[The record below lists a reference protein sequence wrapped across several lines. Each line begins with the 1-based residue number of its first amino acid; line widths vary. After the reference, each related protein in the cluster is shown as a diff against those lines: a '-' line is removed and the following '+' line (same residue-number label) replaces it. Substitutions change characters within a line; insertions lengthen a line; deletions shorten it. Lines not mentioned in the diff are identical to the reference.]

1 MVNLPEKE
9 KTMMELSNKWVDALH
24 AWGIHGIML
33 QIVTVAVILVIAFI
47 LDYVCRRGIIPM
59 IRKVVRKTK
68 IEWDDYLLNDKVL
81 NNTCHLIPPIVIYL
95 LLPLAFPP
103 QSPLLSYLLMFSQ
116 IYIVVVTVRLINA
129 VISSL
134 YELSNRS
141 DKLKDRPLKGV
152 YQMMKMVV
160 IGVGAIIIFSLL
172 LDKDPSRLLT
182 GLGASAAILMLV
194 FKDTIMGLVAGVQL
208 SAYDMLR
215 PGDWISMP
223 KYGADGI
230 VQEVTLNTVKV
241 QNWDK
246 TITTIP
252 PYALVSDSF
261 QNWRGMR
268 ESGGRRIKRSLYI
281 DMNTIRFCTADE
293 RKRFA
298 EEGWIAET
306 EKNDSEVVNLHVFC
320 HYIERYL
327 RSLQEVNTGMTLMV
341 RQLQPLPEGLPV
353 ELYFF
358 TTHKDWIPYER
369 LQAKVF
375 EHLFAVIGTFG
386 LRVYQKPSSL
396 DLERMNRSI

>member
-1 MVNLPEKE
+1 
-9 KTMMELSNKWVDALH
+9 MEISNKWLD
-24 AWGIHGIML
+24 WGIHAVMQ
-33 QIVTVAVILVIAFI
+33 QIVTVVAILIIAFI
-47 LDYVCRRGIIPM
+47 LDYVCRRGIIPI
-59 IRKVVRKTK
+59 IRKIVRKTK

-81 NNTCHLIPPIVIYL
+81 NNACHLIPPIVIYL

-103 QSPLLSYLLMFSQ
+103 LSPLLSYLLMFLQ

-160 IGVGAIIIFSLL
+160 IGIGAIIIFSLL

-223 KYGADGI
+223 KYGADGV

-268 ESGGRRIKRSLYI
+268 ESGGRRIKRSLHI
-281 DMNTIRFCTADE
+281 DMNSIRFCTVDE
-293 RKRFA
+293 VDYFA
-298 EEGWIAET
+298 AQGWISEAE
-306 EKNDSEVVNLHVFC
+306 KADGQIVNLHVFC
-320 HYIERYL
+320 HYIEHYL
-327 RSLQEVNTGMTLMV
+327 QSLQEVNTGMTV
-341 RQLQPLPEGLPV
+341 AAPARR
-353 ELYFF
+353 
-358 TTHKDWIPYER
+358 TTGR
-369 LQAKVF
+369 TL
-375 EHLFAVIGTFG
+375 L
-386 LRVYQKPSSL
+386 LL
-396 DLERMNRSI
+396 DR

>member
-1 MVNLPEKE
+1 MIELPD
-9 KTMMELSNKWVDALH
+9 KWIAGLH
-24 AWGIHGIML
+24 AWGIRGVML
-33 QIVTVAVILVIAFI
+33 QVIIIAAILIIAFI
-47 LDYVCRRGIIPM
+47 MDYVCRRGIIPM
-59 IRKVVRKTK
+59 IRKVVRKTR

-81 NNTCHLIPPIVIYL
+81 DNTCHLIPPIVIYL
-95 LLPLAFPP
+95 LLPLAFTAA
-103 QSPLLSYLLMFSQ
+103 SKWLLYLLMFTQ
-116 IYIVVVTVRLINA
+116 IYIVVVTVRLINS

-152 YQMMKMVV
+152 YQMLKMIV

-268 ESGGRRIKRSLYI
+268 ESGGRIKRSLYI

-320 HYIERYL
+320 QYIEHYL
-327 RSLQEVNTGMTLMV
+327 RKLPEVNTEMTLMV
-341 RQLQPLPEGLPV
+341 RQLQPQPEGLPV

-358 TTHKDWIPYER
+358 TTNKDWIPYER
-369 LQAKVF
+369 LQAQVF
-375 EHLFAVIGTFG
+375 EHLLAVIGCFG
-386 LRVYQKPSSL
+386 LRIYQKPSGL
-396 DLERMNRSI
+396 DLERMQQSI

>member
-1 MVNLPEKE
+1 MNTIDQAVARL
-9 KTMMELSNKWVDALH
+9 MA
-24 AWGIHGIML
+24 GIGIE
-33 QIVTVAVILVIAFI
+33 QIHIHTWSIRIAS
-47 LDYVCRRGIIPM
+47 LLGIIV
-59 IRKVVRKTK
+59 ISYLTTK
-68 IEWDDYLLNDKVL
+68 LFHHIVIPTIQKITRRTKATWDDYVFNEQML
-81 NNTCHLIPPIVIYL
+81 TAFCRLIPPLMWYI
-95 LLPLAFPP
+95 LLPFVLEDEPE
-103 QSPLLSYLLMFSQ
+103 LLDILLRACLVYL
-116 IYIVVVTVRLINA
+116 IIVVLRLVSTFMNI
-129 VISSL
+129 L
-134 YELSNRS
+134 YEISNEHER
-141 DKLKDRPLKGV
+141 LRNRPLKGI
-152 YQMMKMVV
+152 YQMLNLVA
-160 IGVGAIIIFSLL
+160 IGIGLILIISILINQNATSILA
-172 LDKDPSRLLT
+172 

-241 QNWDK
+241 QNWDN

-268 ESGGRRIKRSLYI
+268 ESGGRRIKRSLHI
-281 DMNTIRFCTADE
+281 DMNSIRFCTADE
-293 RKRFA
+293 MDHFA
-298 EEGWIAET
+298 AQGWISEAE
-306 EKNDSEVVNLHVFC
+306 KAGGQIVNLHVFC

>member
-1 MVNLPEKE
+1 
-9 KTMMELSNKWVDALH
+9 MEISNKWVDTLH

-33 QIVTVAVILVIAFI
+33 QIVTVAAILVIAFI
-47 LDYVCRRGIIPM
+47 LDYVCRRGIIP
-59 IRKVVRKTK
+59 IIQKVVRKTK

-81 NNTCHLIPPIVIYL
+81 DNTCHLIPPIVIYL

-116 IYIVVVTVRLINA
+116 IYIVVVTVRLINT

-160 IGVGAIIIFSLL
+160 IGVGSIIIFSLL

-241 QNWDK
+241 QNWDN

-268 ESGGRRIKRSLYI
+268 ESGGRRIKRSLHI

-293 RKRFA
+293 MDYFA
-298 EEGWIAET
+298 AQGWISET
-306 EKNDSEVVNLHVFC
+306 EKSGGQIVNLHVFC
-320 HYIERYL
+320 HYIECYL
-327 RSLQEVNTGMTLMV
+327 RSLQEVNTRMTLIV
-341 RQLQPLPEGLPV
+341 RQLQPLSEGLPV

-358 TTHKDWIPYER
+358 TTHKDWVSYER

-386 LRVYQKPSSL
+386 LRVYQKPSSM

>member
-1 MVNLPEKE
+1 
-9 KTMMELSNKWVDALH
+9 MELSNKWVDALH

-81 NNTCHLIPPIVIYL
+81 DNTCHLIPPIVIYL
-95 LLPLAFPP
+95 LLPLAFTAA
-103 QSPLLSYLLMFSQ
+103 SKWLLYLLMFTQ
-116 IYIVVVTVRLINA
+116 IYIVVVTVRLINS

-152 YQMMKMVV
+152 YQMLKMIV

-241 QNWDK
+241 QNWDN

-320 HYIERYL
+320 QYIEHYL
-327 RSLQEVNTGMTLMV
+327 RKLPEVNTEMTLMV
-341 RQLQPLPEGLPV
+341 RQLQLQPEGLPV

-358 TTHKDWIPYER
+358 TTNKDWIPYER
-369 LQAKVF
+369 LQAQVF
-375 EHLFAVIGTFG
+375 EHLLAVIGCFG
-386 LRVYQKPSSL
+386 LRIYQKPSGL
-396 DLERMNRSI
+396 DLERMQQSI

>member
-1 MVNLPEKE
+1 MIELPD
-9 KTMMELSNKWVDALH
+9 KWIAGLH
-24 AWGIHGIML
+24 AWGIRGVML
-33 QIVTVAVILVIAFI
+33 QVIIIAAILIIAFI
-47 LDYVCRRGIIPM
+47 MDYVSRRGIIPM
-59 IRKVVRKTK
+59 IRKVVRKTR

-81 NNTCHLIPPIVIYL
+81 DNTCHLIPPIVIYL
-95 LLPLAFPP
+95 LLPLAFTTA
-103 QSPLLSYLLMFSQ
+103 SKWLLYLLMFTQ
-116 IYIVVVTVRLINA
+116 IYIVVVTVRLINS

-152 YQMMKMVV
+152 YQMLKMIV

-320 HYIERYL
+320 QYIEHYL
-327 RSLQEVNTGMTLMV
+327 RKLPEVNTEMTLMV
-341 RQLQPLPEGLPV
+341 RQLQPQPEGLPV

-358 TTHKDWIPYER
+358 TTNKDWIPYER
-369 LQAKVF
+369 LQAQVF
-375 EHLFAVIGTFG
+375 EHLLAVIGCFG
-386 LRVYQKPSSL
+386 LRIYQKPSGL
-396 DLERMNRSI
+396 DLERMQQSI

>member
-1 MVNLPEKE
+1 
-9 KTMMELSNKWVDALH
+9 MELSNKWVNTLH

-33 QIVTVAVILVIAFI
+33 QIVTVAAILVIAFI

-81 NNTCHLIPPIVIYL
+81 DNTCHLIPPIVIYL

-320 HYIERYL
+320 QYIEHYL
-327 RSLQEVNTGMTLMV
+327 RKLPEVNTEMTLMV

-386 LRVYQKPSSL
+386 LRVYQMPSSL

>member
-1 MVNLPEKE
+1 MIELPD
-9 KTMMELSNKWVDALH
+9 KWIAGLH
-24 AWGIHGIML
+24 AWGIRGVML
-33 QIVTVAVILVIAFI
+33 QVIIIAAILIIAFI
-47 LDYVCRRGIIPM
+47 MDYVCRRGIIPM
-59 IRKVVRKTK
+59 IRKVVRKTR

-81 NNTCHLIPPIVIYL
+81 DNTCHLIPPIVIYL
-95 LLPLAFPP
+95 LLPLAFTAA
-103 QSPLLSYLLMFSQ
+103 SKWLLYLLMFTQ
-116 IYIVVVTVRLINA
+116 IYIVVVTVRLINS

-152 YQMMKMVV
+152 YQMLKMIV

-268 ESGGRRIKRSLYI
+268 ESGGRIKRSLYI

-320 HYIERYL
+320 QYIEHYL
-327 RSLQEVNTGMTLMV
+327 RKLPEVNTEMTLMV
-341 RQLQPLPEGLPV
+341 RQLQLQPEGLPV

-358 TTHKDWIPYER
+358 TTNKDWIPYER
-369 LQAKVF
+369 LQAQVF
-375 EHLFAVIGTFG
+375 EHLLAVIGCFG
-386 LRVYQKPSSL
+386 LRIYQKPSGL
-396 DLERMNRSI
+396 DLERMQQSI

>member
-1 MVNLPEKE
+1 MIELPD
-9 KTMMELSNKWVDALH
+9 KWIAGLH
-24 AWGIHGIML
+24 AWGIRGVML
-33 QIVTVAVILVIAFI
+33 QVIIIAAILIIAFI
-47 LDYVCRRGIIPM
+47 MDYVCRRGIIPM
-59 IRKVVRKTK
+59 IRKVVRKTR

-81 NNTCHLIPPIVIYL
+81 DNTCHLIPPIVIYL
-95 LLPLAFPP
+95 LLPLAFTAATKW
-103 QSPLLSYLLMFSQ
+103 LLYLLMFTQ
-116 IYIVVVTVRLINA
+116 IYIVVVTVRLINS

-141 DKLKDRPLKGV
+141 DKLNDRPLKGV
-152 YQMMKMVV
+152 YQMLKMIV

-298 EEGWIAET
+298 EEGWISEK

-320 HYIERYL
+320 QYIEHYL
-327 RSLQEVNTGMTLMV
+327 RKHPKVNTEMTLMV
-341 RQLQPLPEGLPV
+341 RQLQPQPEGLPV

-358 TTHKDWIPYER
+358 TTNKDWIPYER
-369 LQAKVF
+369 LQAQVF
-375 EHLFAVIGTFG
+375 EHLLAVIGCFG
-386 LRVYQKPSSL
+386 LRIYQKPSGL
-396 DLERMNRSI
+396 DLERMQQSI

>member
-1 MVNLPEKE
+1 
-9 KTMMELSNKWVDALH
+9 MELSNKWVDALH

>member
-1 MVNLPEKE
+1 MVEEYQLRLLPEEAYSEDTIRQYLSQEKGFDVAAIRAVRVVKRSIDARHRRVLVNLKVRAYIN
-9 KTMMELSNKWVDALH
+9 ELPAEEPFTPTDYPDVSDQPSAIVVGAGPGGLFAALRLIEM
-24 AWGIHGIML
+24 G
-33 QIVTVAVILVIAFI
+33 
-47 LDYVCRRGIIPM
+47 
-59 IRKVVRKTK
+59 VR
-68 IEWDDYLLNDKVL
+68 
-81 NNTCHLIPPIVIYL
+81 PIVL
-95 LLPLAFPP
+95 ERGKSVEKRKRDLATIPHTQTIDPESNYCFGEGGAGA
-103 QSPLLSYLLMFSQ
+103 FSDGK
-116 IYIVVVTVRLINA
+116 
-129 VISSL
+129 L
-134 YELSNRS
+134 YTRS
-141 DKLKDRPLKGV
+141 KKRGSVEKILNV
-152 YQMMKMVV
+152 FCQH
-160 IGVGAIIIFSLL
+160 
-172 LDKDPSRLLT
+172 
-182 GLGASAAILMLV
+182 GASAAILMLV

-241 QNWDK
+241 QNWDN

-268 ESGGRRIKRSLYI
+268 ESGGRRIKRSLHI
-281 DMNTIRFCTADE
+281 DMNSIRFCTADE
-293 RKRFA
+293 MDYFA
-298 EEGWIAET
+298 AQGWISEAE
-306 EKNDSEVVNLHVFC
+306 KAGGQIVNLHVFC

>member
-1 MVNLPEKE
+1 
-9 KTMMELSNKWVDALH
+9 
-24 AWGIHGIML
+24 ML
-33 QIVTVAVILVIAFI
+33 QGIIIAAILIIAFI
-47 LDYVCRRGIIPM
+47 MDYVCRRGIIPM
-59 IRKVVRKTK
+59 IRKVVRKTR

-81 NNTCHLIPPIVIYL
+81 DNTCHLIPPIVIYL
-95 LLPLAFPP
+95 LLPLAFTAA
-103 QSPLLSYLLMFSQ
+103 SKWLLYLLMFTQ
-116 IYIVVVTVRLINA
+116 IYIVVVTVRLINS

-152 YQMMKMVV
+152 YQMLKMIV

-320 HYIERYL
+320 QYIEHYL
-327 RSLQEVNTGMTLMV
+327 RKLPEVNTEMTLMV
-341 RQLQPLPEGLPV
+341 RQLQPQPEGLPV

-358 TTHKDWIPYER
+358 TTNKEWIPYER
-369 LQAKVF
+369 LQAQVF
-375 EHLFAVIGTFG
+375 EHLLAVIGCFG
-386 LRVYQKPSSL
+386 LRIYQKPSGL
-396 DLERMNRSI
+396 DLERMQQSI

>member
-1 MVNLPEKE
+1 
-9 KTMMELSNKWVDALH
+9 MEITNKWVDTLH

-33 QIVTVAVILVIAFI
+33 QIITVAAILMIAFI

-59 IRKVVRKTK
+59 IQKVVRKTK

-81 NNTCHLIPPIVIYL
+81 DNSCHLIPPIVIYL
-95 LLPLAFPP
+95 LLPLAFPS

-116 IYIVVVTVRLINA
+116 IYIVVVTVRLINT

-160 IGVGAIIIFSLL
+160 IGVGTIIIFSLL

-241 QNWDK
+241 RNWDN

-268 ESGGRRIKRSLYI
+268 ESGGRRIKRSLHI
-281 DMNTIRFCTADE
+281 DMNSIRFCTTDE
-293 RKRFA
+293 MEYYA
-298 EEGWIAET
+298 EQGWISEAE
-306 EKNDSEVVNLHVFC
+306 KASCQIVNLHVFC

-341 RQLQPLPEGLPV
+341 RQLQSLSEGLPI

-369 LQAKVF
+369 MQAKVF

-386 LRVYQKPSSL
+386 LRVYQKPSSM

>member
-1 MVNLPEKE
+1 MIELPD
-9 KTMMELSNKWVDALH
+9 KWIAGLH
-24 AWGIHGIML
+24 AWGIRGVML
-33 QIVTVAVILVIAFI
+33 QVIIIAAILIIAFI
-47 LDYVCRRGIIPM
+47 MDYVCRRGIIPM
-59 IRKVVRKTK
+59 IRKVVRKTR

-81 NNTCHLIPPIVIYL
+81 DNTCHLIPPIVIYL
-95 LLPLAFPP
+95 LLPLAFTAA
-103 QSPLLSYLLMFSQ
+103 SKWLLYLLMFTQ
-116 IYIVVVTVRLINA
+116 IYIVVVTVRLINS

-152 YQMMKMVV
+152 YQMLKMIV

-268 ESGGRRIKRSLYI
+268 ESGRRIKRSLYI

-298 EEGWIAET
+298 EEGWITGT

-320 HYIERYL
+320 QYIEHYL
-327 RSLQEVNTGMTLMV
+327 RKLPEVNTEMTLMV
-341 RQLQPLPEGLPV
+341 RQLQPQPEGLPV

-358 TTHKDWIPYER
+358 TTNKDWIPYER
-369 LQAKVF
+369 LQAQVF
-375 EHLFAVIGTFG
+375 EHLLAVIGCFG
-386 LRVYQKPSSL
+386 LRIYQKPSGL
-396 DLERMNRSI
+396 DLERMQQSI

>member
-1 MVNLPEKE
+1 MIELPD
-9 KTMMELSNKWVDALH
+9 KWIAGLH
-24 AWGIHGIML
+24 AWGIRGVML
-33 QIVTVAVILVIAFI
+33 QVIIIAAILIIAFI
-47 LDYVCRRGIIPM
+47 MDYVCRRGIIPM
-59 IRKVVRKTK
+59 IRKVVRKTR

-81 NNTCHLIPPIVIYL
+81 DNTCHLIPPIVIYL
-95 LLPLAFPP
+95 LLPLAFTAA
-103 QSPLLSYLLMFSQ
+103 SKWLLYLLMFTQ
-116 IYIVVVTVRLINA
+116 IYIVVVTVRLINS

-152 YQMMKMVV
+152 YQMLKMIV

-241 QNWDK
+241 QNWDN

-268 ESGGRRIKRSLYI
+268 ESGGRRIKRSLHI
-281 DMNTIRFCTADE
+281 DMNSIRFCTADE
-293 RKRFA
+293 MDHFA
-298 EEGWIAET
+298 AQGWISEAEKAGGQKQGL
-306 EKNDSEVVNLHVFC
+306 EGVVESELA
-320 HYIERYL
+320 E
-327 RSLQEVNTGMTLMV
+327 S
-341 RQLQPLPEGLPV
+341 
-353 ELYFF
+353 
-358 TTHKDWIPYER
+358 HK
-369 LQAKVF
+369 
-375 EHLFAVIGTFG
+375 HG
-386 LRVYQKPSSL
+386 SSS
-396 DLERMNRSI
+396 RH

>member
-1 MVNLPEKE
+1 
-9 KTMMELSNKWVDALH
+9 MEISNKWVDTLH

-33 QIVTVAVILVIAFI
+33 QIVTVAAILMIAFI
-47 LDYVCRRGIIPM
+47 LDYVCRRGIIP
-59 IRKVVRKTK
+59 IIQKVVRKTK

-81 NNTCHLIPPIVIYL
+81 DNTCHLIPPIVIYL

-116 IYIVVVTVRLINA
+116 IYIVVVTVRLINT

-160 IGVGAIIIFSLL
+160 IGVGSIIIFSLL

-241 QNWDK
+241 QNWDN

-268 ESGGRRIKRSLYI
+268 ESGGRRIKRSLHI

-293 RKRFA
+293 MDYFA
-298 EEGWIAET
+298 AQGWISET
-306 EKNDSEVVNLHVFC
+306 EKSSGQIVNLHVFC
-320 HYIERYL
+320 HYIECYL
-327 RSLQEVNTGMTLMV
+327 RSLQEVNTGMTLIV

-358 TTHKDWIPYER
+358 TTHKDWVSYER

-386 LRVYQKPSSL
+386 LRVYQKPSSM
-396 DLERMNRSI
+396 DLERMNRNI